1 MSAACLWNNKKY
13 SLIAVFLLLFFFTAP
28 VMAADPLQPMV
39 RIKDLATIEGVRSNQ
54 LVGMGLV
61 VGLQGTGDRGGT
73 AMQMMSNMT
82 KQFGILMDPRQ
93 IRSRNIAVV
102 SVTATLPP
110 FALPGQNAD
119 VLVSTLGDAKSLQGG
134 VLLQTA
140 LKGANGQTYAVAQGP
155 LTLGGFDGG
164 SAGGSSVRRNITTVA
179 RIPDGGIVEQGV
191 PMNFSQGGQMNLLL
205 RRPDF
210 TTAQRIASALN
221 AKFGNVATPVDGG
234 RVEVTLPESLRNS
247 PSSFIA
253 SIEGLTIRPDT
264 VARVVINERTGTVV
278 MGGRVTIGA
287 AAVSHGN
294 LTVRIDK
301 MTGVS
306 QPGIL
311 SGGTTKK
318 VTNDTV
324 GVEEGTG
331 QILTLPTS
339 STVEDLAA
347 ALNVVGASPRDL
359 IPILQAL
366 NEAGALHGE
375 LIIQ

>member
-1 MSAACLWNNKKY
+1 M
-13 SLIAVFLLLFFFTAP
+13 
-28 VMAADPLQPMV
+28 
-39 RIKDLATIEGVRSNQ
+39 
-54 LVGMGLV
+54 
-61 VGLQGTGDRGGT
+61 
-73 AMQMMSNMT
+73 
-82 KQFGILMDPRQ
+82 
-93 IRSRNIAVV
+93 
-102 SVTATLPP
+102 
-110 FALPGQNAD
+110 
-119 VLVSTLGDAKSLQGG
+119 
-134 VLLQTA
+134 
-140 LKGANGQTYAVAQGP
+140 
-155 LTLGGFDGG
+155 
-164 SAGGSSVRRNITTVA
+164 
-179 RIPDGGIVEQGV
+179 EQGV

>member
-1 MSAACLWNNKKY
+1 MPVAYFRINKKY
-13 SLIAVFLLLFFFTAP
+13 RLIAGFLLLFSFTAP
-28 VMAADPLQPMV
+28 VLAADPLQPMV

-221 AKFGNVATPVDGG
+221 AKFGNVASPVDGG

-253 SIEGLTIRPDT
+253 SMEGLTIRPDT

-287 AAVSHGN
+287 AAVSHGS

-324 GVEEGTG
+324 GIEEGTG

>member
-1 MSAACLWNNKKY
+1 MPVAHLLENKKY
-13 SLIAVFLLLFFFTAP
+13 RLIAGFLLLFFTAAP
-28 VMAADPLQPMV
+28 VFAADPLQPMV
-39 RIKDLATIEGVRSNQ
+39 RIKDLATVEGVRSNQ

-82 KQFGILMDPRQ
+82 KQFGVLMDPRQ

-164 SAGGSSVRRNITTVA
+164 SAGGSQVRRNITTVA

-210 TTAQRIASALN
+210 TTAQRIAAALN
-221 AKFGNVATPVDGG
+221 AKFGNVAHPVDGG

-301 MTGVS
+301 TTGVS
-306 QPGIL
+306 QPGAL

-318 VTNDTV
+318 VTNSTV

-347 ALNVVGASPRDL
+347 ALNVVGATPRDL

>member
-1 MSAACLWNNKKY
+1 MPVAHLLGNKKY
-13 SLIAVFLLLFFFTAP
+13 RLIAGFLLLFFAVAP
-28 VMAADPLQPMV
+28 VFAADPLQPMV

-61 VGLQGTGDRGGT
+61 VGLQGTGDRGGA

-82 KQFGILMDPRQ
+82 KQFGVLMDPRQ

-164 SAGGSSVRRNITTVA
+164 AAGGSSVRRNITTVA

-210 TTAQRIASALN
+210 TTAQRIAAALN
-221 AKFGNVATPVDGG
+221 TKFGNVAQPVDGG

-306 QPGIL
+306 QPGAL

-318 VTNDTV
+318 VTNSTV

-347 ALNVVGASPRDL
+347 ALNVVGATPRDL

-375 LIIQ
+375 LVIQ

>member
-13 SLIAVFLLLFFFTAP
+13 SLIAAFLLLFFFTAP